1 MMLKLPAYLS
11 PANPGLM
18 NKLMGGLGASQPPT
32 ISRRNNRFTLVQ
44 ANGETHGALLPS
56 LTLDVVIVGGNEH
69 SSKVYYENAYN
80 PEEASAPDCWSD
92 NGVGPSSQ
100 AAKPQND
107 LCATCP
113 QNKWGSRVS
122 KVSGKPVQACQTY
135 KKIACLVMGDR
146 SGTVYLLAI
155 PPASLGAWRG
165 YTAHL
170 AGQNVSA
177 EQIVTRL
184 MFADKELGVLK
195 FEPVGFIAEDFVEP
209 IKKIIE
215 SGEADTVTGANDQP
229 SGTALQAPR
238 ETRQISA
245 QPEYPVPE
253 SIPRRARR
261 TAAQMQEAQS
271 VPNAAPEKDNEV
283 EAEKDEEV
291 EAEITRYRAEL
302 AAKKATPAPGKTPV
316 PREDISNML
325 NAALKLTTR

>member
-165 YTAHL
+165 Y
-170 AGQNVSA
+170 G
-177 EQIVTRL
+177 
-184 MFADKELGVLK
+184 
-195 FEPVGFIAEDFVEP
+195 
-209 IKKIIE
+209 
-215 SGEADTVTGANDQP
+215 SG
-229 SGTALQAPR
+229 
-238 ETRQISA
+238 
-245 QPEYPVPE
+245 
-253 SIPRRARR
+253 
-261 TAAQMQEAQS
+261 
-271 VPNAAPEKDNEV
+271 
-283 EAEKDEEV
+283 
-291 EAEITRYRAEL
+291 
-302 AAKKATPAPGKTPV
+302 
-316 PREDISNML
+316 
-325 NAALKLTTR
+325 